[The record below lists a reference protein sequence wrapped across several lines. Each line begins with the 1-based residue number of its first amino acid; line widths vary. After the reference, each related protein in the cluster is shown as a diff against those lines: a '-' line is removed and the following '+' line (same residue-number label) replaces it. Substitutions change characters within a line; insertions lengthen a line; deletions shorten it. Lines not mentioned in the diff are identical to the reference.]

1 VDFLISEDRVIL
13 KDSIRKYAI
22 DRIKPLVEECDESQE
37 LPLDIIRELGEMGL
51 LGILI
56 EPEFGGAGMKYQDYI
71 IILEE
76 LARIDPAISLV
87 IAAHNS
93 LAVKHIRKFGSEE
106 QKQKFLEP
114 LVSGDHLGCWGL
126 TEPGSGSD
134 AAALTAFAEDK
145 GDHYLLN
152 GTKAFITSGSHAKT
166 MVSLVKT
173 DKEAKGVRGVS
184 ALIIE
189 ADSPGFSV
197 AKKENKLG
205 VRASDTV
212 QIAFQDVEVPKD
224 NLIGKEGEGFYQAM
238 NILDGGR
245 ISIAA
250 LAVGLAQGAMDLC
263 LQYVQERIAFGKP
276 IIGHQGIQFKIA
288 DIATDIDAARLL
300 TQRAAWIKDQKRQ
313 ADRESAMAKYF
324 AGEAA
329 VRISSEA
336 VQIFGGYG
344 FVKEY
349 GVEKFMRDA
358 RLTTIGE
365 GTSEIMK
372 IVISRTFFD
381 MKA

>member
-1 VDFLISEDRVIL
+1 MNFSISQDRILL
-13 KDSIRKYAI
+13 KDTIEKFAHEKI
-22 DRIKPLVEECDESQE
+22 LPLVEECDEKQE
-37 LPLDIIRELGEMGL
+37 LPLEVIRELGEMGL

-56 EPEFGGAGMKYQDYI
+56 EPEFSGAGMSYLDYI

-76 LARIDPAISLV
+76 LARVDPSIALV

-93 LAVKHIRKFGSEE
+93 LATKHIRKFGNKQ
-106 QKQKFLEP
+106 QKEKYLP
-114 LVSGDHLGCWGL
+114 LLTCGENLSCWGL

-134 AAALTAFAEDK
+134 AAALTAYAEDK

-152 GTKAFITSGSHAKT
+152 GTKAFITSGFHATT

-173 DKEAKGVRGVS
+173 DKKASGVRGVS
-184 ALIIE
+184 ALIIDT
-189 ADSPGFSV
+189 DSPGFTV

-212 QIAFQDVEVPKD
+212 QIVFEDVIVPKE
-224 NLIGKEGEGFYQAM
+224 NLLGKEGEGFYQAM
-238 NILDGGR
+238 DILDGGR

-250 LAVGLAQGAMDLC
+250 LAVGLAQGAFDHC
-263 LQYVQERIAFGKP
+263 LDYTHERHAFGKP
-276 IIGHQGIQFKIA
+276 LIGFQGTQFKIA
-288 DIATDIDAARLL
+288 DIATEIDAARLL
-300 TQRAAWIKDQKRQ
+300 TQRAAWIKDQGRP
-313 ADRESAMAKYF
+313 AVRESAMAKLF
-324 AGEAA
+324 AGEAS

-344 FVKEY
+344 YVKEY

-358 RLTTIGE
+358 RMCTIGE

-372 IVISRTFFD
+372 IVISRSFYD
-381 MKA
+381 L